1 MKLIQKTTLIVLGL
15 LVSQLVLA
23 HEGLHAAG
31 QVHAGGNHMGLFEVA
46 LAVIATVLLVAYQL
60 KKHKSKK

>member
-1 MKLIQKTTLIVLGL
+1 MKLTQKIALMVVGFLISSLTF
-15 LVSQLVLA
+15 A

-31 QVHAGGNHMGLFEVA
+31 QLHAGDNHMGLFEVA
-46 LAVIATVLLVAYQL
+46 LAVIATVLLVTYQL

>member
-1 MKLIQKTTLIVLGL
+1 MKLTQKISFIVLGIIIHSL
-15 LVSQLVLA
+15 AFA

-31 QVHAGGNHMGLFEVA
+31 QLNVGENHMGLFEVA
-46 LAVIATVLLVAYQL
+46 LAVIATVFVVAFQI

>member
-1 MKLIQKTTLIVLGL
+1 MKLTQKIILSVLTFIVTGL
-15 LVSQLVLA
+15 AFA

-31 QVHAGGNHMGLFEVA
+31 QVHAGENHMGLFEVA

>member
-1 MKLIQKTTLIVLGL
+1 MKITQKITLVVLGFI
-15 LVSQLVLA
+15 VSSLAFA

-31 QVHAGGNHMGLFEVA
+31 QVHAGENHMGLLEIA

>member
-1 MKLIQKTTLIVLGL
+1 MK
-15 LVSQLVLA
+15 VSQKIALCMLSFIVTSLAFA

-31 QVHAGGNHMGLFEVA
+31 QVHAGENHMGLLEIA

>member
-1 MKLIQKTTLIVLGL
+1 MKLNQEITIIFLGV
-15 LVSQLVLA
+15 LVSNLAFA

-31 QVHAGGNHMGLFEVA
+31 QLHAGENHMGLFEVA

>member
-1 MKLIQKTTLIVLGL
+1 MKLTQKITLIVLGF
-15 LVSQLVLA
+15 LVSQLALA

-31 QVHAGGNHMGLFEVA
+31 QLHAGENHMGLFEVA

-60 KKHKSKK
+60 KKHKSKQ

>member
-1 MKLIQKTTLIVLGL
+1 MTLSQKITYIVLGFIISSL
-15 LVSQLVLA
+15 ALA

-31 QVHAGGNHMGLFEVA
+31 QVHAGESHMGLLEVA
-46 LAVIATVLLVAYQL
+46 LAVIATVCVVAFQM